1 MSDKKIS
8 QLTTL
13 AQGDIAPTTDV
24 VAIVD
29 TNVPETKKTT
39 ADALVKSVLAQ
50 ATSLPIANA
59 DINGGTIDGTAIGS
73 TTPSTGAFTAIT
85 ENNFPVVTQTD
96 IGTAPNQLPLNQY
109 LGNLAYQDAGS
120 IAGFIGVP
128 LGTATNPSITFS
140 TDTNTGIYSPAAD
153 TIAFTEGGVEAM
165 RIDSSGNV
173 GIGTSSPTARFHVKG
188 SNGEIHLQPDA
199 DTEYTA
205 LTFRNAANN
214 SARGYVLYNYTSNF
228 MSFRTNGSGEAMRI
242 DSSGNVLVG
251 KTTTTANGG
260 DLQVSK
266 GITFPATQS
275 AQSDANTLD
284 DYEEGTFTPT
294 VAGTTTAG
302 TGTYSVQ
309 IGRYVKIGKQ
319 VTVWVRLT
327 WSAHTG
333 TGKGVI
339 ANLPFTSQSISGGN
353 HPFAA
358 TVGYEINYDTP
369 ANTVLSAYVEPNGTR
384 IFFAQIGVGTQ
395 SGVADVDLDT
405 AAGVSVSATYEVA

>member
-1 MSDKKIS
+1 MAASGFTPISLYYSATPSAAPAAGNLVAGELALNTADGKLYYKDSSNVVQVIATKASASGGVTGPASATDNAIARFDGTTGKIIQNS
-8 QLTTL
+8 AVTIADTTGDITTSGYLITAAGTVSTPALTTT
-13 AQGDIAPTTDV
+13 GD
-24 VAIVD
+24 
-29 TNVPETKKTT
+29 
-39 ADALVKSVLAQ
+39 L
-50 ATSLPIANA
+50 
-59 DINGGTIDGTAIGS
+59 
-73 TTPSTGAFTAIT
+73 
-85 ENNFPVVTQTD
+85 
-96 IGTAPNQLPLNQY
+96 
-109 LGNLAYQDAGS
+109 
-120 IAGFIGVP
+120 
-128 LGTATNPSITFS
+128 
-140 TDTNTGIYSPAAD
+140 NTGIYFPAAD